1 MMPARLRI
9 FGVIAALAATPALAV
24 GLSPLRKEGPTAGPA
39 KAFYLTVINPYPEPR
54 AYRAYVDGASPVT
67 GESGEGAT
75 SDVVILPAMVTIKGQ
90 GQRRLTVIVRGLE
103 PGETREARI
112 CAQLVKQEG
121 MINARVCST
130 LLARRLAAR
139 G

>member
-1 MMPARLRI
+1 MSKVLRCVGI
-9 FGVIAALAATPALAV
+9 IAALATTPALAV

-54 AYRAYVDGASPVT
+54 AFRAYVDGPSAEAGGSEETP
-67 GESGEGAT
+67 GN
-75 SDVVILPAMVTIKGQ
+75 VVILPANIAIQGH
-90 GQRRLTVIVRGLE
+90 GQRRITVIVRALA
-103 PGETREARI
+103 PGETRETRI
-112 CAQLVKQEG
+112 CAQLAKQEG

-130 LLARRLAAR
+130 LVARRFAAR